1 MAHGV
6 RLLKAENLKGGPS
19 PVYSHPMISALNS
32 ESRRLYGEMETDREV
47 DQDAPTGTDTS
58 YC

>member
-19 PVYSHPMISALNS
+19 PVYIHPMISALNS
-32 ESRRLYGEMETDREV
+32 E
-47 DQDAPTGTDTS
+47 
-58 YC
+58 